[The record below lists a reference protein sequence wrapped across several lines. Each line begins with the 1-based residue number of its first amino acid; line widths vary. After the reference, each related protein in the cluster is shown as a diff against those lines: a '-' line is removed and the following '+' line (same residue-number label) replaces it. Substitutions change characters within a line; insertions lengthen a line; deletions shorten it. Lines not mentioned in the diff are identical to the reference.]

1 MPDRYDWDD
10 YDVGRADVTIPA
22 FGWSIP
28 VLMFPEEGRQVT
40 AAMEARLADVL
51 ALTTEDRDRLQS
63 LLWDYMGFLF
73 TVADFGVEQR
83 AGESS
88 VEAHRRFFE
97 IETPAATLARTVA
110 RGIHIFEED
119 DTLTHRLAAIKVEDP
134 GGEIL
139 MVIVRDGRIY
149 DVVEDGAVLSSYD
162 VDPVA
167 PSEQRKAL
175 LK

>member
-1 MPDRYDWDD
+1 MADRYDWDE

-22 FGWSIP
+22 LGWSIP
-28 VLMFPEEGRQVT
+28 VFMFPNEGRHVT
-40 AAMEARLADVL
+40 AAMEARLAEVL
-51 ALTTEDRDRLQS
+51 ALTVADREHLQAI
-63 LLWDYMGFLF
+63 LWEYMDFLF

-83 AGESS
+83 TGESS

-97 IETPAATLARTVA
+97 IETPAATLAQTRP
-110 RGIHIFEED
+110 RGIQIFEAED
-119 DTLTHRLAAIKVEDP
+119 DLTHRLPAITVEDP

-149 DVVEDGAVLSSYD
+149 DVVEDGAAMSNYD
-162 VDPVA
+162 VDPVS
-167 PSEQRKAL
+167 PFKQRKAL